1 MPHIKSLDNNSEEI
15 AILRDLY
22 PELNPD
28 QLLEAKERL
37 DGYFEV
43 VISILKRSHPEDQ
56 LTRAIHLPNMTSK
69 VDSHS

>member
-1 MPHIKSLDNNSEEI
+1 MPHTETLNDNSDEI

-22 PELNPD
+22 PELDSD
-28 QLLEAKERL
+28 QLLETKERL

-43 VISILKRSHPEDQ
+43 VLSILKRSHPEEQ
-56 LTRAIHLPNMTSK
+56 LTHGIQVPIMTSK